1 VSDPVFETL
10 SIERAGDRVLLARMA
25 RPEKLNAM
33 SQTMLRELPALMDF
47 CDADAELSVCVLAG
61 SGGNFSAGGDIA
73 DFDRLAGLE
82 DYRHQVGLALGAF
95 SAIETSQTPV
105 IAAIEGIAFGG
116 GTEIAIA
123 CDIALAAP
131 GARFSFKE
139 VTLGLMPGFGLLRGP
154 EKIGRAWTSW
164 LALSGEEID
173 AERACRLGLVQE
185 VVEAGELLER
195 ATALA
200 RSIGRH
206 SPTAI
211 AVGKRMINQGAAP
224 PGLAGAIEA
233 TALLQATPE
242 TRARVAEFVA
252 RSGKEGG

>member
-1 VSDPVFETL
+1 VSEPAFETL
-10 SIERAGDRVLLARMA
+10 KLERAGDRVLVATMD
-25 RPEKLNAM
+25 RPQKLNAM
-33 SQTMLRELPALMDF
+33 SQTMLRELPQLMAF
-47 CDADAELSVCVLAG
+47 CDSDPELSVCVLTGA
-61 SGGNFSAGGDIA
+61 GGNFSAGGDIA
-73 DFDRLAGLE
+73 DFDRLADLD
-82 DYRHQVGLALGAF
+82 DYRFQVDLALGAF
-95 SAIETSQTPV
+95 SALETCQTPV

-131 GARFSFKE
+131 GARFSLKE

-154 EKIGRAWTSW
+154 QRIGRPWISW
-164 LALSGEEID
+164 LALTGEEID
-173 AERACRLGLVQE
+173 AERACQIGLVQE
-185 VVEAGELLER
+185 VVAAEGLLER
-195 ATALA
+195 AIALA

-211 AVGKRMINQGAAP
+211 AAGKRMINQASAP

-242 TRARVAEFVA
+242 ARERVAEFVSRST
-252 RSGKEGG
+252 RSGG

>member
-1 VSDPVFETL
+1 MSDPAFETL
-10 SIERAGDRVLLARMA
+10 RIERVGDRVLLAHMD
-25 RPEKLNAM
+25 RPAKLNAM
-33 SQTMLRELPALMDF
+33 SQTMLRELPGLMAF
-47 CDADAELSVCVLAG
+47 CDADPELSVCVLTG
-61 SGGNFSAGGDIA
+61 SAGNFSAGGDIA
-73 DFDRLAGLE
+73 DFDRLEGLE
-82 DYRHQVGLALGAF
+82 DCRHQVGLALGAF

-105 IAAIEGIAFGG
+105 IAAVEGIAFGG

-123 CDIALAAP
+123 CDIALADP

-154 EKIGRAWTSW
+154 ERIGRGWTAR

-173 AERACRLGLVQE
+173 AERACRIGLVQE
-185 VVEAGELLER
+185 VVKGGRLLEH

-211 AVGKRMINQGAAP
+211 AAGKRMINQGVAP

-242 TRARVAEFVA
+242 TRARAAEFVA
-252 RSGKEGG
+252 RSVKGDG